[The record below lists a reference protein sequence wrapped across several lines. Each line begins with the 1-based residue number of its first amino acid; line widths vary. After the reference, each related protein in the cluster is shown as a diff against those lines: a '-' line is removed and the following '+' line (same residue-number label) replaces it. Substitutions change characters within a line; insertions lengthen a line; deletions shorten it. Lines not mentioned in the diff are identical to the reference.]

1 MDNKPTPILELLNID
16 KRFPGVVALDNVS
29 LSVDTGEI
37 VALIGENG
45 AGKSTLMKILGGAIN
60 RDSGKVKIE
69 GKEVEIKSPSE
80 ASALG
85 IEFIHQELS
94 VLDNLDVAANIFLR
108 REPTIGGPLKLIDR
122 KRLYSDADQLLKKL
136 GLDLSSRTSVSRL
149 SIAQQQLVE
158 IARAISTGARIII
171 MDEPTSSL
179 TLTETQRLLEIV
191 KDLKANHVSIIYIS
205 HRLHE
210 VEEIADRAVVLRD
223 GRNAG
228 ELARHEINR
237 DRMVRM
243 MVGRDLK
250 EMFKHSGNGNHKEN
264 YDWFAVEGL
273 RTQRYPN
280 QPISFNV
287 ARGEVL
293 GIAGLVGS
301 GRSEMARTL
310 FGVDEAIEAKVKLN
324 GKVLSFTGPR
334 DAIRHGVY
342 LVPEDRR
349 NCGLVVDFNV
359 RENISLPN
367 LDSYSTA
374 KIINSAR
381 ETTAALNAV
390 KSINIK
396 TPSPEMRAANLSGG
410 NQQKVVLARWL
421 TFSPKVIIFDEPTRG
436 IDVGAKAEIYELIRK
451 LASDGVSVIVISS
464 EMEEVLGISDRIA
477 VMHEGRITGI
487 LDRPQFSE
495 EAVMHLATG
504 AAG

>member
-1 MDNKPTPILELLNID
+1 MEGIS

-29 LSVDTGEI
+29 LAVGTGEI

-45 AGKSTLMKILGGAIN
+45 AGKSTLMKILGGAIA
-60 RDSGKVKIE
+60 RDTGTIRIN
-69 GKEVEIKSPSE
+69 GQPVEIRSPRE

-122 KRLYSDADQLLKKL
+122 KRLYSEADQLLKKL

-191 KDLKANHVSIIYIS
+191 MDLKAHHVSIIYIS

-228 ELARHEINR
+228 ELARNEINR

-250 EMFKHSGNGNHKEN
+250 EMFKHTGNGNHKEN

-334 DAIRHGVY
+334 DAISHGVY

-436 IDVGAKAEIYELIRK
+436 IDVGAKAEIYALIRK

>member
-1 MDNKPTPILELLNID
+1 MP
-16 KRFPGVVALDNVS
+16 
-29 LSVDTGEI
+29 
-37 VALIGENG
+37 
-45 AGKSTLMKILGGAIN
+45 
-60 RDSGKVKIE
+60 
-69 GKEVEIKSPSE
+69 
-80 ASALG
+80 
-85 IEFIHQELS
+85 Q
-94 VLDNLDVAANIFLR
+94 NIFLR
-108 REPTIGGPLKLIDR
+108 REPTKGGPLKLIDR
-122 KRLYSDADQLLKKL
+122 RRLYSEADALLKKL
-136 GLDLSSRTSVSRL
+136 GLDVPSRTPLSRL
-149 SIAQQQLVE
+149 SLAQQQLVE
-158 IARAISTGARIII
+158 IARAISTGARIVI

-179 TLTETQRLLEIV
+179 SLTETHRLLEII
-191 KDLKANHVSIIYIS
+191 KDLKSQQVSIIYIS

-228 ELARHEINR
+228 SLERSEINR

-250 EMFKHSGNGNHKEN
+250 ELFTDSIQSDFQKQYPE
-264 YDWFAVEGL
+264 WFAVQSL

-280 QPISFNV
+280 STISFNV

-293 GIAGLVGS
+293 GVAGLVGS
-301 GRSEMARTL
+301 GRSEMARTI
-310 FGVDEAIEAKVKLN
+310 FGVDEALEATVKLN
-324 GKVLSFTGPR
+324 GETLKFSNPR
-334 DAIRHGVY
+334 DAISHGVY

-349 NCGLVVDFNV
+349 NCGLVVELNV

-367 LDSYSTA
+367 LESYSTA
-374 KIINSAR
+374 KIINKAK
-381 ETTAALNAV
+381 ETTAAVAAC

-421 TFSPKVIIFDEPTRG
+421 SFSPKVIIFDEPTRG
-436 IDVGAKAEIYELIRK
+436 IDVGAKAEIYSLIRK
-451 LASDGVSVIVISS
+451 LASEGVSVIVISS

-477 VMHEGRITGI
+477 VMHEGRITGF